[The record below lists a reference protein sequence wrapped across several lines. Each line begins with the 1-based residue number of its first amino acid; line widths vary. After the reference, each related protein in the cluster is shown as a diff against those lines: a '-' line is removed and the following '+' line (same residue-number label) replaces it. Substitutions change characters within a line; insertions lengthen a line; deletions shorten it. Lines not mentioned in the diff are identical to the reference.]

1 MLFPRAPARGTTERR
16 TKGEAMRGRVLNFDF
31 RRGEGLISGEDGQ
44 RYRFSAGEWQ
54 PQVQPRAGQ
63 SVDFDCDGGHAV
75 AIYTIAAPSPLA
87 GEKNKIVAALLAFF
101 LGGIGI
107 HKFYLGKTGAGV
119 IMLLCGLLGW
129 VLLFIPTLIVCVIA
143 FIEFIIYLVISEED
157 FERRYVHGDQSW
169 F

>member
-1 MLFPRAPARGTTERR
+1 
-16 TKGEAMRGRVLNFDF
+16 MRGRVLNFDF
-31 RRGEGLISGEDGQ
+31 RKGEGLISGEDGR
-44 RYRFSAGEWQ
+44 RYRFVNAEWHLQ
-54 PQVQPRAGQ
+54 SQPRPGQ
-63 SVDFDCDGGHAV
+63 NVDFDGHTGSAV
-75 AIYTIAAPSPLA
+75 AIYGIAGPSALS

-101 LGGIGI
+101 LGGLGI

-129 VLLFIPTLIVCVIA
+129 VLLLIPTLIVCVIA